1 MKSSGAQC
9 DPELAKRIDEEGK
22 KKEEEE
28 EEEEE
33 GDGFLI
39 KSRNPYLAIGE
50 KRLMLFLL

>member
-22 KKEEEE
+22 KK

>member
-9 DPELAKRIDEEGK
+9 DPELAKRIGEEGK
-22 KKEEEE
+22 KKE